1 MFIENE
7 AQEDV
12 EGGDQIGKERVEEQW
27 SNKRRIFRNMRGNG
41 GQGKKRA
48 REMLALRRNLEEDR
62 RKTSVEEKNCIS
74 EDKESKERCKRK
86 IPGGLQGSETA
97 LQKKQE
103 RLRK

>member
-74 EDKESKERCKRK
+74 EDKESKENDYPSRGSKNWQTLLEVRK
-86 IPGGLQGSETA
+86 FSVSG
-97 LQKKQE
+97 
-103 RLRK
+103 